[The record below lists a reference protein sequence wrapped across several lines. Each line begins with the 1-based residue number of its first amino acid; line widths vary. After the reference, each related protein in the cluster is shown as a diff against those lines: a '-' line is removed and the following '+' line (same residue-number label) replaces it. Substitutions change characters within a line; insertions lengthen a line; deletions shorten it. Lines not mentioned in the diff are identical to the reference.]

1 MTDGQTDGQMD
12 RLTNI
17 WTDRHKETDEVQ
29 YYVRAA
35 EHFLHNRYKHE
46 LRLY

>member
-1 MTDGQTDGQMD
+1 MAERQTDGQMD

-35 EHFLHNRYKHE
+35 EPHHLLQNRYKHE
-46 LRLY
+46 L